1 MPHESQCFGLAQSF
15 ILSISIK
22 IVFEIPILA
31 ILQHHINAFSRPK
44 IVVELDYK
52 GRLQR
57 FQVFNLVFYL
67 FLYTLGDLFEVD
79 AFDSYLHAFFILSI
93 EDGSSGSRP
102 NGVRLEYP
110 VISNFLNNLIH
121 S

>member
-1 MPHESQCFGLAQSF
+1 M
-15 ILSISIK
+15 
-22 IVFEIPILA
+22 
-31 ILQHHINAFSRPK
+31 
-44 IVVELDYK
+44 
-52 GRLQR
+52 
-57 FQVFNLVFYL
+57 